1 MRKEILLAGFG
12 GQGIISIGILIA
24 CAAGKYGGKHVAQ
37 AQSYGPEARGGACKA
52 EVVIDDGEIDYIK
65 TLDPN
70 VFIVMSQLAL
80 DQYIGRIDPEKGIV
94 IADSSL
100 VTDIPS
106 NYRNVYRIPAT
117 DIAEKMLGARL
128 AANIVMFGTF
138 SRITGYSSAEECK
151 RAIEDNMAPKFHDLN
166 FKAFEE
172 GVRAAEEQL
181 RL

>member
-106 NYRNVYRIPAT
+106 NYRNVYQDHRI
-117 DIAEKMLGARL
+117 LVR
-128 AANIVMFGTF
+128 
-138 SRITGYSSAEECK
+138 R
-151 RAIEDNMAPKFHDLN
+151 
-166 FKAFEE
+166 
-172 GVRAAEEQL
+172 GVQAGNRGQHGSKVPRPQL
-181 RL
+181 QSV